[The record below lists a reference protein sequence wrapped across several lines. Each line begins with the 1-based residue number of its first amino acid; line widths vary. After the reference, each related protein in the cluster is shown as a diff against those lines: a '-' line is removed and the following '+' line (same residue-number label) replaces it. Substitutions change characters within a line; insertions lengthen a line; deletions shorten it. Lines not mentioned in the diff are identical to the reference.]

1 MSQNSPLIVYN
12 NQKLVLKAGFWDN
25 RIEITYLPQTPKDDP
40 FYQNLY
46 LPFGGPVVTMQ
57 ISKDEKYL
65 ICGTKF
71 GCIIGFK
78 INEEK
83 LESKCNLNTHSEE
96 ITSIAISD
104 NLNMFASASMDGFIM
119 LYVLPSFSLVRSI
132 ELNIKFNENDDEFL
146 YADNIF
152 LSSSPLACLSVFI
165 SSKKLFKIFTING
178 EFIDE
183 VQETEYTSK
192 INCYEIFSNL
202 EFQEFLIYGT
212 DDGLIKIRSFPFMD
226 LINCV
231 KPFEEQPI
239 ISIALSPDNRYCFAW
254 SHSNKIVMIKDQSVS
269 GIDTKEKDEKKK
281 NEKSEDKNN
290 IQESEN
296 DFDN

>member
-1 MSQNSPLIVYN
+1 
-12 NQKLVLKAGFWDN
+12 
-25 RIEITYLPQTPKDDP
+25 
-40 FYQNLY
+40 
-46 LPFGGPVVTMQ
+46 
-57 ISKDEKYL
+57 
-65 ICGTKF
+65 
-71 GCIIGFK
+71 
-78 INEEK
+78 
-83 LESKCNLNTHSEE
+83 
-96 ITSIAISD
+96 
-104 NLNMFASASMDGFIM
+104 MFASASMDGFIM